1 MYEANANFSHQL
13 LLWYNA
19 FYRQLPW
26 RETKEPY
33 AIWLSEIIL
42 QQTRVEQ
49 GTKYYFAFLENYP
62 TILDL
67 ADASQDDVLRLW
79 QGLGYYSRARNL
91 HAAAKLVRDNFDGIF
106 PSNYKDILMLPGVGP
121 YTAAAIAS
129 FAFNIPEAAVD
140 GNVYRF
146 LSRLF
151 GIQTPIDSPKGQK
164 EFKLLAQSLISQKNP
179 GNFNQAM
186 IEFGAI
192 VCKPVNPTCSIC
204 VFRDQCYAYK
214 HQIIKELPVKSNKT
228 KVRNRFFVFLI
239 FTDKEGQTL
248 IQKRADTDIWAGL
261 YQFPMLEFEQPFSDF
276 TSKNLQLAHPFFGSE
291 HFKIQQISAE
301 ILHILSHQRLFTHFI
316 HIHVEKLPSEFFI
329 KSEIC
334 FMIQLH
340 LKAFPRLITRYLE
353 SFL

>member
-1 MYEANANFSHQL
+1 MYEANTIFSQQL
-13 LLWYNA
+13 LHWYNA
-19 FYRQLPW
+19 SYRQLPW
-26 RETKEPY
+26 RETKDPY
-33 AIWLSEIIL
+33 AIWLSEVIL

-67 ADASQDDVLRLW
+67 AEAPQDDVLRLW

-91 HAAAKLVRDNFDGIF
+91 HATAMIVRDHYNGIF

-129 FAFNIPEAAVD
+129 FAFDIPEAAVD

-164 EFKLLAQSLISQKNP
+164 EFKLLAQSLISQKHP

-192 VCKPVNPTCSIC
+192 VCKPANPTCSIC
-204 VFRDQCYAYK
+204 VFRDQCYAHK

-228 KVRNRFFVFLI
+228 KVRNRHIIFLI
-239 FTDKEGQTL
+239 LNDNEGQTL
-248 IQKRADTDIWAGL
+248 IQKRDDSDIWAGL
-261 YQFPMLEFEQPFSDF
+261 YQFPMLEFEQPFPDF
-276 TSKNLQLAHPFFGSE
+276 TSQVLQQAHPFFSSQN
-291 HFKIQQISAE
+291 FRIQQISSE
-301 ILHILSHQRLFTHFI
+301 VRHILSHQKLFTRFI
-316 HIHVEKLPSEFFI
+316 HIHVETLPSEIFI
-329 KSEIC
+329 NSEIR
-334 FMIQLH
+334 FMDQLH
-340 LKAFPRLITRYLE
+340 EKAFPRLITRYLE
-353 SFL
+353 DFL